1 MVELPLPYE
10 WFNYHWLEF
19 AFLRNLEWEHPER
32 LWLIALIPIIWG
44 LRWFLSLS
52 FRQYMRSFWGGG
64 LKPATIFPF
73 LYRLIQP
80 LLFSAFMV
88 MLCISMA
95 GPMQGKGGIP
105 QRKSGLSLFILLD
118 ISESMSIS
126 DIKPSR
132 LQYAQNMILE
142 LIKQRPQDKISL
154 ILFSAESYTLVPLT
168 NDHKIVAEQLKQ
180 LNTLSLQRDGTS
192 IGNALG
198 TALNRINRAKVEA
211 GHILLISDGENTTGA
226 LDPEMV
232 AVFCKR
238 QNIHIFSVGLGTE
251 GWVPLGLDQ
260 NGQVR
265 YVESHLDEALLKR
278 ISRNTKGQYYR
289 HSQKD
294 WITSLTEALNELPT
308 ETMAVGK
315 AEAPQRVYRIY
326 LYWGLIFL
334 LVWIWSKLSFINNFL
349 ED

>member
-1 MVELPLPYE
+1 MVELPLPQE
-10 WFNYHWLEF
+10 WFDYRWLEPV
-19 AFLRNLEWEHPER
+19 FLRTLEWEHPER
-32 LWLIALIPIIWG
+32 LWLMALIPLIWG
-44 LRWFLSLS
+44 IRWFLSLS

-80 LLFSAFMV
+80 LLFSAFML
-88 MLCISMA
+88 MLCISIA
-95 GPMQGKGGIP
+95 GPMQSKGGLP

-126 DIKPSR
+126 DIKPNR
-132 LQYAQNMILE
+132 LKYAQAMILE

-168 NDHKIVAEQLKQ
+168 NDHKILEEQLNQ
-180 LNTLSLQRDGTS
+180 LNTLSLQRNGTS

-198 TALNRINRAKVEA
+198 TALNRINRAKAEA
-211 GHILLISDGENTTGA
+211 GHIILISDGENTTGA

-232 AVFCKR
+232 TVFCKR
-238 QNIHIFSVGLGTE
+238 ENIRIYTVGLGTE
-251 GWVPLGLDQ
+251 GWVPLGYDQ
-260 NGQVR
+260 NEQVR

-278 ISRNTKGQYYR
+278 ISRNTQGQFYR
-289 HSQKD
+289 HTQKD
-294 WITSLTEALNELPT
+294 WIGSLAKDLNELPT
-308 ETMAVGK
+308 ESLEIIK
-315 AEAPQRVYRIY
+315 AEAPQRIYRIY
-326 LYWGLIFL
+326 LYWALVFL